1 MREGVVC
8 GDQKGDAFTG
18 ETRGSL
24 EIRVRGGRPRGGWPR
39 GGWPRGGWP
48 RRSRVYI
55 RYVYLVACK
64 EAEEAVQEGLGALCI
79 EGGASPEGG
88 DGL

>member
-8 GDQKGDAFTG
+8 GDQKGDAITG
-18 ETRGSL
+18 ETRGSS
-24 EIRVRGGRPRGGWPR
+24 EIRVRGGRPRGGR
-39 GGWPRGGWP
+39 PRGGWP

>member
-24 EIRVRGGRPRGGWPR
+24 EIRVRGGRPRGGR
-39 GGWPRGGWP
+39 PRGGWP
-48 RRSRVYI
+48 RRGRVYI